1 MVYNVAA
8 EMSGYFPSSRL
19 LLPRHQ
25 GSGQPD
31 FVEASDQCAFSSDD
45 HPRSSALWDKYSEE
59 AFALAGIYG
68 KKATQGCPC
77 GYYGDPYRPCTCSP
91 GLVSRYQ
98 KRISGPFLDRID
110 IFIEVPHINYEKLA
124 DDRLGE
130 KSEKVQQRVT
140 EAREIQRRRFAGSA
154 LASNSEMTPLEVRNF
169 CQTDA
174 SAQSLLKAAMKQMS
188 LSARAFHRILKLA
201 RTIADL
207 EKSDIIRANHIAEA
221 IQYRPRQTMQ

>member
-1 MVYNVAA
+1 
-8 EMSGYFPSSRL
+8 
-19 LLPRHQ
+19 
-25 GSGQPD
+25 
-31 FVEASDQCAFSSDD
+31 
-45 HPRSSALWDKYSEE
+45 
-59 AFALAGIYG
+59 
-68 KKATQGCPC
+68 
-77 GYYGDPYRPCTCSP
+77 
-91 GLVSRYQ
+91 
-98 KRISGPFLDRID
+98 
-110 IFIEVPHINYEKLA
+110 VPHINYEKLA